1 MPKLETAIQRNK
13 AFNEAELPKDIHI
26 LNTDSVRT
34 FKEITDLYPGKVIFI
49 DVWATWCG
57 PCRASFAHI
66 KPLQK
71 YAAENDIVLLYV
83 SIDTPQKA
91 ELWKKM
97 TGTIT

>member
-1 MPKLETAIQRNK
+1 MGLLILEDESREYFATGIPALYEEFKTLYPKSVLMPKLETAIQKNK

-57 PCRASFAHI
+57 PCRASFARR
-66 KPLQK
+66 
-71 YAAENDIVLLYV
+71 NN
-83 SIDTPQKA
+83 
-91 ELWKKM
+91 
-97 TGTIT
+97 